1 MRHNVG
7 DRSAVCPGAMDFHS
21 CYILAVTML

>member
-1 MRHNVG
+1 MLETDQLCVQ
-7 DRSAVCPGAMDFHS
+7 AGAMDFHS